1 MSGCCLVAAI
11 RRELAR
17 DLYTCAND
25 SCTHALPI
33 SQLSGPLRCEL
44 ARCKTWMDSQSSG
57 HREPK
62 RPRVGDFGRQ
72 SHVTA
77 SALAKLLGQVRD
89 EGLPASFSASTVA
102 RERRTTANQDTKYGP
117 LIVELDTVDKKGR
130 AFKVPFASPMA
141 MLSVAAEQSTSFAD
155 MLRSLLGMRACSHE
169 HPYSIVL
176 YSDEITPGDPLKA
189 GDRKIQ
195 AVYWSIKEFGSH
207 ALANED
213 LWFTLTTLRSCR
225 VKQLEDGM
233 SHLYNMALH
242 AFFDLG
248 GHSVRNGVSL
258 RLKGAD
264 VQVLLFLDLGVCLG
278 DERALKELTGAK
290 GAAGKK
296 PCCLCRNVIAY
307 RQYSPEDQGIN
318 VPFHLFG
325 QVIDQ
330 VAQRC
335 VCKGGADSHRGAG
348 ARHVGGA
355 AY

>member
-1 MSGCCLVAAI
+1 
-11 RRELAR
+11 
-17 DLYTCAND
+17 
-25 SCTHALPI
+25 
-33 SQLSGPLRCEL
+33 
-44 ARCKTWMDSQSSG
+44 
-57 HREPK
+57 
-62 RPRVGDFGRQ
+62 
-72 SHVTA
+72 
-77 SALAKLLGQVRD
+77 LAKLLGQVRD

-233 SHLYNMALH
+233 SHLYKMALH

-296 PCCLCRNVIAY
+296 PCCLRRNMIAY